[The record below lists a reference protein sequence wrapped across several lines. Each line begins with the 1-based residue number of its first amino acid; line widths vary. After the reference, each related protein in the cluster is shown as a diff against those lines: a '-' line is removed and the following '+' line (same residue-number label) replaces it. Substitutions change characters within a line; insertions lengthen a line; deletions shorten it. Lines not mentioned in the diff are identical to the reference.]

1 MSFLYNFNTRMN
13 DKVNKTSKKEKS
25 NLIEMSVDKNETNQ
39 SLSTI
44 KQSFED
50 KIEILKND
58 FECLI
63 NLASKM
69 VNKVKDEET
78 NNDNMIKQ
86 FEKYKTIESDIVKL
100 NVGGT

>member
-1 MSFLYNFNTRMN
+1 MEENNQLELN
-13 DKVNKTSKKEKS
+13 DLFMEKDETIKPLSK
-25 NLIEMSVDKNETNQ
+25 
-39 SLSTI
+39 I

-63 NLASKM
+63 NLANKM

-86 FEKYKTIESDIVKL
+86 FKKYETIESDIVKL
-100 NVGGT
+100 NVGGTMFSTLKSTLTKK